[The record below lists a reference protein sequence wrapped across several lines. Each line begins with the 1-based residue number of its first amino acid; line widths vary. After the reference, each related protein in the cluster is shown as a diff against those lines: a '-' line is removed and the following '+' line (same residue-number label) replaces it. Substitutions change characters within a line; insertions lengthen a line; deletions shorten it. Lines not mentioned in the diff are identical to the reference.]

1 MSLTQR
7 IVSAMLMGLFVGALL
22 NILTSGS
29 MLPVAIK
36 SWLELYLVNG
46 LFDSVG
52 QIFVRS
58 LKLLVVPLVFV
69 SLICG
74 VSSLGN
80 NSRMGAV
87 ASKTIALYVAT
98 TAIAITLA
106 ISVAVVVQPGVG
118 IDLANATQFVA
129 KDAPSLK
136 TTIIN
141 IFPSNPVQ
149 SMANGSIL
157 QVIVFSLLMGLA
169 ISKSGEKGQRI
180 IFFNNFNEVIMKMVM
195 ILMQLAPYGIFC
207 LLAKLFADVG
217 IGMILNLAKYFFT
230 MVFVLLLHSL
240 GVYTFIFK
248 FFTGLSIRAF
258 LSKMRPALALAF
270 STASSGATMPVTLRT
285 VEKRLGVHNT
295 VASFTVP
302 LGTTINMDGTA
313 IMQGVATVFIAQ
325 AYNIGLGIDDYLMV
339 VLTATLASIGTAA
352 VPGVGLVMLVMV
364 LNQVGLPVE
373 GIGLIIG
380 VDRLLDMTR
389 TATNVTGDAM
399 VTTVIANSENFLDRD
414 IFNDPEA
421 GLSLNASDGF
431 NRVLVNI
438 SILCGVISLR
448 ITAL

>member
-7 IVSAMLMGLFVGALL
+7 IVTAMLLGLLMGALL
-22 NILTSGS
+22 NFLSNGNVLS
-29 MLPVAIK
+29 AGAIA
-36 SWLELYLVNG
+36 WLDLYLVNG
-46 LFDSVG
+46 LFDTIG

-74 VSSLGN
+74 VSALGN

-87 ASKTIALYVAT
+87 AGKTVALYMTT
-98 TAIAITLA
+98 TAIAIALA
-106 ISVAVVVQPGVG
+106 IVVAVLVRPGVG
-118 IDLANATQFVA
+118 IDLALATDFVA
-129 KDAPSLK
+129 KEAPPLK

-149 SMANGSIL
+149 SMAQGSIL
-157 QVIVFSLLMGLA
+157 QVIVFSLLMGFA
-169 ISKSGEKGQRI
+169 ISKSGEQGQRVSG
-180 IFFNNFNEVIMKMVM
+180 FFNDVNEVIMKMVM
-195 ILMQLAPYGIFC
+195 ILMKLAPYGIFC
-207 LLAKLFADVG
+207 LLAKLFAGVG
-217 IGMILNLAKYFFT
+217 IGMILSVAKYFFT
-230 MVFVLLLHSL
+230 VLFVLFLHSL
-240 GVYTFIFK
+240 GVYSLIFK
-248 FFTGLSIRAF
+248 AFTGLSVRLF
-258 LSKMRPALALAF
+258 LSKMRSALTLAF

-285 VEKRLGVHNT
+285 VEKRLGVNNS

-302 LGTTINMDGTA
+302 LGATINMDGTA

-325 AYNIGLGIDDYLMV
+325 AYNIGLGLDGYLTV

-399 VTTVIANSENFLDRD
+399 VTTVVANSEDLLDKD
-414 IFNDPEA
+414 VFNDPEA
-421 GLSLNASDGF
+421 G
-431 NRVLVNI
+431 
-438 SILCGVISLR
+438 VIR
-448 ITAL
+448 EV

>member
-7 IVSAMLMGLFVGALL
+7 IISAMLMGLLLGGLL
-22 NILTSGS
+22 NIISS
-29 MLPVAIK
+29 SNILPIAIQ
-36 SWLELYLVNG
+36 SWLDMYLVNG
-46 LFDSVG
+46 LFDTIG
-52 QIFVRS
+52 QVFVRS

-69 SLICG
+69 SLVCG

-157 QVIVFSLLMGLA
+157 QVIVFSVLMGLA

-180 IFFNNFNEVIMKMVM
+180 RDFFNNFNEVIMKMVM

-399 VTTVIANSENFLDRD
+399 VTAVVANSEGFLDRD
-414 IFNDPEA
+414 VFNDPEA
-421 GLSLNASDGF
+421 GVVQN
-431 NRVLVNI
+431 V
-438 SILCGVISLR
+438 
-448 ITAL
+448 

>member
-7 IVSAMLMGLFVGALL
+7 IISAMLMGLLLGGLL
-22 NILTSGS
+22 NIISS
-29 MLPVAIK
+29 SNILPIAIQ
-36 SWLELYLVNG
+36 SWLDMYLVNG
-46 LFDSVG
+46 LFDTIG

-69 SLICG
+69 SLVCG

-157 QVIVFSLLMGLA
+157 QVIVFSVLMGLA

-180 IFFNNFNEVIMKMVM
+180 SDFFNNFNEVIMKMVM

-399 VTTVIANSENFLDRD
+399 VTAVVANSEGFLDRD
-414 IFNDPEA
+414 VFNDPEA
-421 GLSLNASDGF
+421 GVVQN
-431 NRVLVNI
+431 V
-438 SILCGVISLR
+438 
-448 ITAL
+448 

>member
-7 IVSAMLMGLFVGALL
+7 IVTAMLLGLLMGALL
-22 NILTSGS
+22 NFLSSGNILSAG
-29 MLPVAIK
+29 LQ
-36 SWLELYLVNG
+36 SWIDLYLVNG
-46 LFDSVG
+46 LFDTVG

-87 ASKTIALYVAT
+87 ASKTVALYMTT
-98 TAIAITLA
+98 TAIAIALA
-106 ISVAVVVQPGVG
+106 ILVAVLVRPGVG
-118 IDLANATQFVA
+118 IDLALATEFVA
-129 KDAPSLK
+129 KEAPPLK

-149 SMANGSIL
+149 SMAQGSIL
-157 QVIVFSLLMGLA
+157 QVIVFSLLMGFA
-169 ISKSGEKGQRI
+169 ISKSGEQGQRVSN
-180 IFFNNFNEVIMKMVM
+180 FFNDVNEVIMKMVM
-195 ILMQLAPYGIFC
+195 ILMKLAPYGIFC
-207 LLAKLFADVG
+207 LLAKLFAGVG
-217 IGMILNLAKYFFT
+217 IGMILSLAKYFFT
-230 MVFVLLLHSL
+230 VMFVLLLHSL
-240 GVYTFIFK
+240 GVYSLIFK
-248 FFTGLSIRAF
+248 AFTGLSVRLF
-258 LSKMRPALALAF
+258 LSKMRSALTLAF

-285 VEKRLGVHNT
+285 VEKRLGVNNS

-302 LGTTINMDGTA
+302 LGATINMDGTA

-325 AYNIGLGIDDYLMV
+325 AYNIGLGLDGYLTV

-399 VTTVIANSENFLDRD
+399 VSTVVANSEGFLEKD
-414 IFNDPEA
+414 IFNDPDA
-421 GLSLNASDGF
+421 
-431 NRVLVNI
+431 
-438 SILCGVISLR
+438 GVIR
-448 ITAL
+448 EV

>member
-7 IVSAMLMGLFVGALL
+7 IISAMLMGLLLGGLL
-22 NILTSGS
+22 NIISS
-29 MLPVAIK
+29 SNILPIAIQ
-36 SWLELYLVNG
+36 SWLDMYLVNG
-46 LFDSVG
+46 LFDTIG

-69 SLICG
+69 SLVCG

-157 QVIVFSLLMGLA
+157 QVIVFSVLMGLA

-180 IFFNNFNEVIMKMVM
+180 SDFFNNFNEVIMKMVM

-248 FFTGLSIRAF
+248 FFTGLSIRVF

-399 VTTVIANSENFLDRD
+399 VTAVVANSEGFLDRD
-414 IFNDPEA
+414 VFNDPEA
-421 GLSLNASDGF
+421 GVVQN
-431 NRVLVNI
+431 V
-438 SILCGVISLR
+438 
-448 ITAL
+448 

>member
-1 MSLTQR
+1 MNLTKR
-7 IVSAMLMGLFVGALL
+7 IVLAMLMGLLVGALFNL
-22 NILTSGS
+22 LSSHSLLSVGLAT
-29 MLPVAIK
+29 
-36 SWLELYLVNG
+36 WLDQIIFNG
-46 LFDSVG
+46 LFDTIG

-80 NSRMGAV
+80 NARMGAV
-87 ASKTIALYVAT
+87 ASKTVALYMAT
-98 TAIAITLA
+98 TAVAITLA
-106 ISVAVVVQPGVG
+106 ILVAVMVQPGVG
-118 IDLANATQFVA
+118 IDLTMATEFVA
-129 KDAPSLK
+129 KQAPPLK
-136 TTIIN
+136 DTIIN
-141 IFPSNPVQ
+141 IFPSNPIQ

-157 QVIVFSLLMGLA
+157 QVIVFALLVGFA
-169 ISKSGEKGQRI
+169 ISKTGEQGQSI
-180 IFFNNFNEVIMKMVM
+180 NNFFNDLNAIIMKMVM

-217 IGMILNLAKYFFT
+217 IGMIMSLAKYFFT
-230 MVFVLLLHSL
+230 VFFVLMLHSL
-240 GVYTFIFK
+240 GVYSFILK
-248 FFTGLSIRAF
+248 IFTGLNIKTF

-285 VEKRLGVHNT
+285 VEQRLGVNNS
-295 VASFTVP
+295 VSSFTVP
-302 LGTTINMDGTA
+302 LGATINMDGTA

-325 AYNIGLGIDDYLMV
+325 AYNIGLGIDGYLTV

-380 VDRLLDMTR
+380 VDRLLDMVR

-399 VTTVIANSENFLDRD
+399 VTTVVANSEGFIDKET
-414 IFNDPEA
+414 FNDPQA
-421 GLSLNASDGF
+421 GLAGES
-431 NRVLVNI
+431 
-438 SILCGVISLR
+438 
-448 ITAL
+448 

>member
-1 MSLTQR
+1 
-7 IVSAMLMGLFVGALL
+7 MLMGLLLGALINL
-22 NILTSGS
+22 LSSGN
-29 MLPVAIK
+29 MLPVAIQH
-36 SWLELYLVNG
+36 WMDMYLING
-46 LFDSVG
+46 LFDTIG

-69 SLICG
+69 SLVCG

-87 ASKTIALYVAT
+87 ASKTVALYVIT
-98 TAIAITLA
+98 TAIAIALA
-106 ISVAVVVQPGVG
+106 ISVAIIAQPGVG

-136 TTIIN
+136 TTIVN

-157 QVIVFSLLMGLA
+157 QVIVFSLLLGLA

-180 IFFNNFNEVIMKMVM
+180 SEFFNNLNEVIMKMVM

-248 FFTGLSIRAF
+248 FFTGLSVRTF
-258 LSKMRPALALAF
+258 LSKMRPPLALAF
-270 STASSGATMPVTLRT
+270 STASSGATMPVTLNT
-285 VEKRLGVHNT
+285 VEKRLGVHNS

-380 VDRLLDMTR
+380 VDRLLDMIR

-399 VTTVIANSENFLDRD
+399 VTTVVANSEGFLDRD
-414 IFNDPEA
+414 VFNDPGA
-421 GLSLNASDGF
+421 GLVKDS
-431 NRVLVNI
+431 
-438 SILCGVISLR
+438 
-448 ITAL
+448 

>member
-7 IVSAMLMGLFVGALL
+7 IISAMLMGLLLGALINL
-22 NILTSGS
+22 LSSGN
-29 MLPVAIK
+29 MLPVAIQN
-36 SWLELYLVNG
+36 WMDMYLING
-46 LFDSVG
+46 LFDTIG

-69 SLICG
+69 SLVCG

-87 ASKTIALYVAT
+87 ASKTVALYVIT
-98 TAIAITLA
+98 TAIAIALA
-106 ISVAVVVQPGVG
+106 ISVAIIAQPGVG

-136 TTIIN
+136 TTIVN

-157 QVIVFSLLMGLA
+157 QVIVFSLLLGLA
-169 ISKSGEKGQRI
+169 ISRSGEKGQRI
-180 IFFNNFNEVIMKMVM
+180 SEFFNNLNEVIMKMVM

-217 IGMILNLAKYFFT
+217 IGMIFNLAKYFFT

-248 FFTGLSIRAF
+248 FFTGLSVRTF
-258 LSKMRPALALAF
+258 LSKMRPPLALAF
-270 STASSGATMPVTLRT
+270 STASSGATMPVTLNT
-285 VEKRLGVHNT
+285 VEKRLGVHNS

-380 VDRLLDMTR
+380 VDRLLDMIR

-399 VTTVIANSENFLDRD
+399 VTTVVANSEGFLDRD
-414 IFNDPEA
+414 VFNDPGA
-421 GLSLNASDGF
+421 GLVKDS
-431 NRVLVNI
+431 
-438 SILCGVISLR
+438 
-448 ITAL
+448 

>member
-7 IVSAMLMGLFVGALL
+7 IVVAMLMGLLMGALL
-22 NILTSGS
+22 NFISSGNL
-29 MLPVAIK
+29 LPVAVQT
-36 SWLELYLVNG
+36 WLDLYLVDG
-46 LFDSVG
+46 LFDTVG

-87 ASKTIALYVAT
+87 ATRTVALYMTTTALAIAL
-98 TAIAITLA
+98 AIM
-106 ISVAVVVQPGVG
+106 VAVIVRPGVG
-118 IDLANATQFVA
+118 IDLAMATEFVA
-129 KDAPSLK
+129 KEAPPLK
-136 TTIIN
+136 NTIIN

-157 QVIVFSLLMGLA
+157 QVIVFSLLMGFA

-180 IFFNNFNEVIMKMVM
+180 SQFFNDLNEIIMTMVM
-195 ILMQLAPYGIFC
+195 ILMKLAPYGIFC
-207 LLAKLFADVG
+207 LLAKLFSDVG
-217 IGMILNLAKYFFT
+217 IGMILSLAKYFFT
-230 MVFVLLLHSL
+230 VLFVLLLHSL
-240 GVYTFIFK
+240 GVYSLIFK
-248 FFTGLSIRAF
+248 FFTGLSVRTF
-258 LSKMRPALALAF
+258 LSKMRSALALAF

-285 VEKRLGVHNT
+285 VEQRLGVNNSI
-295 VASFTVP
+295 ASFTVP
-302 LGTTINMDGTA
+302 LGATINMDGTA

-325 AYNIGLGIDDYLMV
+325 AYNIGLGLDGYLTV

-399 VTTVIANSENFLDRD
+399 VTTVVANSEGLLDRD
-414 IFNDPEA
+414 TFNDPEA
-421 GLSLNASDGF
+421 G
-431 NRVLVNI
+431 
-438 SILCGVISLR
+438 VIR
-448 ITAL
+448 GA